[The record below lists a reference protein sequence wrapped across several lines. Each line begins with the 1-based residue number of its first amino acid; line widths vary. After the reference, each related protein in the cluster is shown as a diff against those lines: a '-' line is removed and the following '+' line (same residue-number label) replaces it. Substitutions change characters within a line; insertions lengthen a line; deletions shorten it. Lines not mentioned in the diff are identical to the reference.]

1 MILERHAGSLPYGPC
16 FAFSY
21 IWRAKAHNV
30 SVPNARLGR
39 QLAVS
44 AWEAGTLWGHWACN
58 ISLLMCPVTGPFI
71 IWTETSGTRITEFQ
85 GFCRRISV
93 TRVSEFPGSGSGA
106 VSVVKQMSISGI
118 LFSLTKV
125 NWLLTAAGCYWQ
137 VVFGE
142 CWWL

>member
-1 MILERHAGSLPYGPC
+1 MCKVIFVILCDEIIKLYLK
-16 FAFSY
+16 
-21 IWRAKAHNV
+21 AKAHNV
-30 SVPNARLGR
+30 CVPNARLGR
-39 QLAVS
+39 QLAVA

-93 TRVSEFPGSGSGA
+93 TRVPEFPGSGSGA

-125 NWLLTAAGCYWQ
+125 N
-137 VVFGE
+137 
-142 CWWL
+142 